1 MKRNYLAFAISLALA
16 TSFSVYADEEIKNNT
31 ETEEDEIEVI
41 EVRGVLSSLK
51 EAQSIKKE
59 ADNVVDALVAE
70 DIGKFPDSNVAEA
83 MQRIPGVSVNR
94 LRGEGQSITVRG
106 LSGNYNVTTLNGRKI
121 ASETVGR
128 DFNYDL
134 IAAELIGGIQ
144 VNKTQQASLPEGG
157 IGAIIN
163 IDTLKPLS
171 VGSTLAGSL
180 EGYYNERAGEF
191 DPQASFLISE
201 TFLDDE
207 LGLLFSANHTSSF
220 TRFDS
225 HSAQWGW
232 HEWSEAELLPDG
244 DENVSGRLPNWPNI
258 MVSTDKRERTGGT
271 FALQWRP
278 TPELDI
284 NFDALYTKYEIES
297 TGNMISLAL
306 FEGTNMDNIQQV
318 NFGADGHSNSI
329 IIGEPGNMNSPAI
342 AELLEAQN
350 PRDSDTM
357 QVGLNLNYIWDNFNF
372 NVDMAYSEA
381 EDASAAVSWV
391 VVRTAIDTLT
401 MNWDN
406 NEAVPDI
413 TFGDTVL
420 DENIDY
426 GGWYARIN
434 GDKVKDKTGNFLFDG
449 SYEPESGIISKV
461 LFGTGYNMQDK
472 GKTFWDQDN
481 ASAYT
486 FRNGATESE
495 WVNAPD
501 SEKVVIAGNTLWGPL
516 PDTAL
521 NPGSFD
527 DFMGNSNANLPS
539 TWAGI
544 NIPGLFNYYRELDE
558 DAFNQYL
565 VPRPNLS
572 GGNTYGVKEETIHAY
587 AELILE
593 DELWNIPYMLD
604 FGLRYVDTTVT
615 SWGYSQDPANIVFDA
630 DGLFTDDVDI
640 VGLVEFEGD
649 YSKLLPSFNSKFGL
663 TEDLVFRLSLSQAIS
678 RPALTQLSPVT
689 SIWQNEEKTPPE
701 NFLYE
706 NDPGLEPY
714 YADQLDT
721 TLEWYYSDEGTLN
734 LAFYYKELHGF
745 VNYEPTRETIAG
757 AEFEV
762 TRPYNDDENASRIRG
777 YELNWL
783 QTFDP
788 FLPESLAGF
797 GISANYTYNN
807 SESGEFTDDG
817 EQLPFKGLSDHQYN
831 IVAFYEQH
839 GFMVN
844 LAYNYRSEYSL
855 GKQWYW
861 SNEINDWASETL
873 QVDEWGQL
881 DMQMGYDLNEHLTIT
896 FEANNLLDP
905 DYVQY
910 LNGDKSHVDY
920 ISSWGRSYRA
930 GIRFKF

>member
-16 TSFSVYADEEIKNNT
+16 SSLPAYGAEDEEKQQND
-31 ETEEDEIEVI
+31 ETEIEVI
-41 EVRGVLSSLK
+41 EVRGILSSLK

-94 LRGEGQSITVRG
+94 LRGEGQSVTVRG
-106 LSGNYNVTTLNGRKI
+106 LSGDYNVTTLNGRKI

-163 IDTLKPLS
+163 IDTLKPLN
-171 VGSTLAGSL
+171 VGSKVAGSI
-180 EGYYNERAGEF
+180 EGYYNERAGET
-191 DPQASFLISE
+191 DPQASLLISE
-201 TFLDDE
+201 TFNDDE
-207 LGLLFSANHTSSF
+207 LGILISANHTSSF

-232 HEWSEAELLPDG
+232 NEWSEAELMPNG
-244 DENVSGRLPNWPNI
+244 DPNVSGRFPSWPNI
-258 MVSTDKRERTGGT
+258 MVSTDQRKRSGGT
-271 FALQWRP
+271 LALQWRP
-278 TPELDI
+278 TPNLDI

-306 FEGTNMDNIQQV
+306 FEGTNLDNIQNVQ
-318 NFGADGHSNSI
+318 FGADGHTNSI
-329 IIGEPGNMNSPAI
+329 TIGEPGNMDSPAI
-342 AELLEAQN
+342 AELLESQN
-350 PRDSDTM
+350 PRDSDAM

-372 NVDMAYSEA
+372 NVDLAYSEA

-401 MNWDN
+401 VNWDN
-406 NEAVPDI
+406 GEQVPDI
-413 TFGDTVL
+413 SFGDTVL

-426 GGWYARIN
+426 GAWYARID
-434 GDKVKDKTGNFLFDG
+434 GDKVKDKTGNFNFNG
-449 SYEPESGIISKV
+449 TYEPDDGIISKV

-472 GKTFWDQDN
+472 GKTYWSQEN
-481 ASAYT
+481 PSAYT
-486 FRNGATESE
+486 FRNGTTESE
-495 WVNAPD
+495 WINAPD
-501 SEKVVIAGNTLWGPL
+501 SEKVDIAGNTLWGPL
-516 PDTAL
+516 PATAL
-521 NPGSFD
+521 NPGNFD
-527 DFMGNSNANLPS
+527 DFMGSSNANLPN

-544 NIPGLFNYYRELDE
+544 NIPGLFDYYRSLDSE
-558 DAFNQYL
+558 AFDQYL
-565 VPRPNLS
+565 VPRPNLT

-593 DELWNIPYMLD
+593 DEIAGMPYMLD
-604 FGLRYVDTTVT
+604 FGLRYIDTTVT
-615 SWGYSQDPANIVFDA
+615 SWGYSQDPANIAFDEN
-630 DGLFTDDVDI
+630 GLFTDAVDT
-640 VGLVEFEGD
+640 VGLVEFEGN
-649 YSKLLPSFNSKFGL
+649 YNKLLPSFNGKLGL
-663 TEDLVFRLSLSQAIS
+663 TDDLVWRLSLSQAIS
-678 RPALTQLSPVT
+678 RPPLTNLSPVT

-701 NFLYE
+701 NFIYE

-721 TLEWYYSDEGTLN
+721 TLEWYYSDSGTLN

-745 VNYEPTRETIAG
+745 VIYEPTRETING
-757 AEFEV
+757 ASFEV
-762 TRPYNDDENASRIRG
+762 TRPYNDDENQSRIRG

-783 QTFDP
+783 QTFDD
-788 FLPESLAGF
+788 FLPDALAGF
-797 GISANYTYNN
+797 GVQANYTYNN
-807 SESGEFTDDG
+807 SESGEYTEDG
-817 EQLPFKGLSDHQYN
+817 EPLPFKGLSDHQYN
-831 IVAFYEQH
+831 VVAFYENH
-839 GFMVN
+839 GLKVN
-844 LAYNYRSEYSL
+844 VAYNYRSEYSL

-861 SNEINDWASETL
+861 SNALNDWTSETL

-881 DMQMGYDLNEHLTIT
+881 DMQVGYDVTDNLTLT

-905 DYVQY
+905 NYVQY
-910 LNGDKSHVDY
+910 LNGDKNHVDY

-930 GIRFKF
+930 GVRFKF